1 MPFTAQLKKT
11 PSPAPNQLQFSR
23 NFAPLSVRVNC
34 RKERGGG
41 LQKRGKVG
49 TLLPARSEA
58 GQTWRPRPR
67 KWRSYKS
74 NWCPRACQACL
85 ICPWVSNNSNNSLA
99 SQRENCIFLHCFIL
113 SCRVSELWTVSKKG
127 LLDLDLGCLFNFEDK
142 GNHYIR
148 KYSILPCGIPYPLLL
163 FHGLFFSIPHRQHL
177 TSILGSGSS
186 RRPPGCPAISRRP
199 PAR

>member
-1 MPFTAQLKKT
+1 MCVKISKKTSYQIFVKNLDAKRDASSFCLSQLSWKT

-34 RKERGGG
+34 MKERGGG

-58 GQTWRPRPR
+58 GQTWRPWPR

-85 ICPWVSNNSNNSLA
+85 ICPWVSNNSNIPWQA
-99 SQRENCIFLHCFIL
+99 RGKTAFFY
-113 SCRVSELWTVSKKG
+113 TVLFCPVGCPSYGQYPKKG
-127 LLDLDLGCLFNFEDK
+127 FW
-142 GNHYIR
+142 IW
-148 KYSILPCGIPYPLLL
+148 
-163 FHGLFFSIPHRQHL
+163 
-177 TSILGSGSS
+177 ILGVFLILKT
-186 RRPPGCPAISRRP
+186 RVAIT
-199 PAR
+199 

>member
-1 MPFTAQLKKT
+1 MPFTTQLKNTFTCTKSASFLKKFCT
-11 PSPAPNQLQFSR
+11 FECPGQLYEGEGR
-23 NFAPLSVRVNC
+23 W
-34 RKERGGG
+34 

-85 ICPWVSNNSNNSLA
+85 ICPWVSNNSNNTLA
-99 SQRENCIFLHCFIL
+99 SQREFLHCFIL

-127 LLDLDLGCLFNFEDK
+127 LLDLDFGCLFNFEDK
-142 GNHYIR
+142 GSHYIR
-148 KYSILPCGIPYPLLL
+148 KYPNLPCGIPSSFIFSWLILLNP
-163 FHGLFFSIPHRQHL
+163 S
-177 TSILGSGSS
+177 
-186 RRPPGCPAISRRP
+186 
-199 PAR
+199 